1 MKHPSSASFSSAVGD
16 LARISQ
22 LEEKSAKLQEDLNVA
37 LREKNTHLEEILRF
51 RTESSAAEKELRLRC
66 SWEGGWVCGL
76 EERVAERERERE
88 REV

>member
-1 MKHPSSASFSSAVGD
+1 MHHFSSASLSSSAGD

-51 RTESSAAEKELRLRC
+51 RTESSAAEKELRRRVDLFLCFVR
-66 SWEGGWVCGL
+66 SLSLFILSSSAILGG
-76 EERVAERERERE
+76 
-88 REV
+88 